1 MKVIMMECTFMLY
14 SQLHGK
20 AAAGKLI
27 KEGEFVP
34 PTETTVAYLI
44 LNETK

>member
-1 MKVIMMECTFMLY
+1 MKVIMMECTFIMY

-20 AAAGKLI
+20 EAAGKLI
-27 KEGEFVP
+27 EKGIFAP

-44 LNETK
+44 LK

>member
-1 MKVIMMECTFMLY
+1 MKVIMMECTFMVY
-14 SQLHGK
+14 SSIHGK
-20 AAAGKLI
+20 EAAGKLI

-44 LNETK
+44 LNEKK